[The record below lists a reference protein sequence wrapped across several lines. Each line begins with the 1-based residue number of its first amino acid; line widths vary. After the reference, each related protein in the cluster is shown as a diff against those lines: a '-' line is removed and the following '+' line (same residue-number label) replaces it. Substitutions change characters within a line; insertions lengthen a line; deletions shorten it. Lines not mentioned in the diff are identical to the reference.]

1 MPPDTAEDWMAVA
14 NERGADAEALMSTR
28 SLSVGCVYMAGYA
41 VECSL
46 KAYLQ
51 SRGTPLPSRGPG
63 GHNLRALWLQ
73 SGFQLADLRD
83 TNGTKTF
90 FVDTWSTDLRY
101 ETRLDVRMNLTDLMQ
116 GAKALSGWIQ
126 TRSRRARRRR

>member
-14 NERGADAEALMSTR
+14 TERGADAEALLNR
-28 SLSVGCVYMAGYA
+28 RNLSVGCVYMAGYA

-51 SRGTPLPSRGPG
+51 SRGIPLPSRGQA
-63 GHNLRALWLQ
+63 GHDLRALWRQ

-90 FVDTWSTDLRY
+90 FVETWATDLRY
-101 ETRLDVRMNLTDLMQ
+101 ETGLDINMEFADLLQ